1 MLDKVTHVKE
11 RWKCPGGEAAFRHLH
26 DNDLIKQVRRKN
38 ANRKKRA
45 NEFAEKIKDMPTSK
59 IVDVRTPDEFSKG
72 HLENAL
78 NYDWNGNE
86 FDKQIA
92 PLDKSKPVFVY
103 CLSGGRSS
111 SAASKMRSEGF
122 KTVYELDGG
131 IMKWRGANLP
141 ETTDNTV
148 VSSGMTRQQ
157 FDALLN
163 SDKLV
168 LMDFYADWCAPC
180 KKMKPYLDEIS
191 KDMANNVVV
200 IRINADDNQA
210 LCKELKIDALPVLQL
225 YKNKIMTWT
234 NIGFIDKSEVVKQL
248 H

>member
-1 MLDKVTHVKE
+1 M
-11 RWKCPGGEAAFRHLH
+11 
-26 DNDLIKQVRRKN
+26 RKLFAIALLAILFKSCSN
-38 ANRKKRA
+38 GQTNSTTKTNLSAI
-45 NEFAEKIKDMPTSK
+45 EFAEKLKEMPTAT
-59 IVDVRTPDEFSKG
+59 IIDVRTPDEFSKG
-72 HLENAL
+72 HLANAL
-78 NYDWNGNE
+78 NYDWNENE

-92 PLDKSKPVFVY
+92 PLDKSKPVFIY

-141 ETTDNTV
+141 ETTGNTV
-148 VSSGMTRQQ
+148 MSNGMSREE

-168 LMDFYADWCAPC
+168 LIDFYAEWCAPC

-191 KDMANNVVV
+191 KDMADKVVI

-210 LCKELKIDALPVLQL
+210 LCKELKIDELPVLQL
-225 YKNKIMTWT
+225 YKNKVLTWT
-234 NIGFIDKSEVVKQL
+234 NTGFMNKADIVKKL